1 MISIEGTRNQ
11 VNKHKNIRLDIYDNK
26 LKEVRNVNR

>member
-1 MISIEGTRNQ
+1 MILIEDTRNQ
-11 VNKHKNIRLDIYDNK
+11 RNKRKNIRLDIYGNK

>member
-1 MISIEGTRNQ
+1 MILIEDTRNQ
-11 VNKHKNIRLDIYDNK
+11 RNKHENIRLDIYDNK